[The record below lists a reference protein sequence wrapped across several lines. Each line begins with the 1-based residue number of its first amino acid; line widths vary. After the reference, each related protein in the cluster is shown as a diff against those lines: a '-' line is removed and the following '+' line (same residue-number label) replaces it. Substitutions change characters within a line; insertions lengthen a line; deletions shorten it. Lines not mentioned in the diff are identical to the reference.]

1 MKFLHILTF
10 SIIFTTNL
18 LAFKLVLDSPKAEST
33 DNNNSYIVNVQP
45 LFHESDDDPLLK
57 GQLLLWTLYSD
68 IDRLYLWTTPINVTQ
83 ENSAFIANETQPY
96 PLYSTY
102 AKDNIFDSPLT
113 PLLSPAR
120 KAVYDLADYGFS
132 TRIIGMYFTQQT
144 NENLPQK
151 SDKTG
156 FLGVEAYS
164 NWTVA
169 NNNIVI
175 SAFTF

>member
-68 IDRLYLWTTPINVTQ
+68 IDRLYQDRI
-83 ENSAFIANETQPY
+83 
-96 PLYSTY
+96 
-102 AKDNIFDSPLT
+102 KDDKMIRFVYLASLPDFAVGDACKGHHRSSPSFHTECGKGL
-113 PLLSPAR
+113 
-120 KAVYDLADYGFS
+120 
-132 TRIIGMYFTQQT
+132 
-144 NENLPQK
+144 
-151 SDKTG
+151 DK
-156 FLGVEAYS
+156 
-164 NWTVA
+164 
-169 NNNIVI
+169 
-175 SAFTF
+175 FTFMKERVCQDLGSNHRALSAAAMSPDLDHTLYLSRSL